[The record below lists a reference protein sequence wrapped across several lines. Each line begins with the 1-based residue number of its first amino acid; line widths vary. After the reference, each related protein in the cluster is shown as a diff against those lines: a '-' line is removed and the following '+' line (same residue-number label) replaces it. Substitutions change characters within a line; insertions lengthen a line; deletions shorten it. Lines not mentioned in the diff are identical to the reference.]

1 MSPGSGVGAAG
12 ATGADAAATEP
23 TAAVDAVV
31 VAIETDGDAAAI
43 SHPDTPLMQP
53 AARVVT
59 AADASVM
66 SEGGGDS
73 DVARRTVTVWLPA
86 RVDAM

>member
-1 MSPGSGVGAAG
+1 MVGAAG
-12 ATGADAAATEP
+12 ATGADAAATKP
-23 TAAVDAVV
+23 PAAVNAVV
-31 VAIETDGDAAAI
+31 VDKEGDAAAI
-43 SHPDTPLMQP
+43 SDPNAQHAPP
-53 AARVVT
+53 AANVAT

-73 DVARRTVTVWLPA
+73 DVARGTVTVWLPA